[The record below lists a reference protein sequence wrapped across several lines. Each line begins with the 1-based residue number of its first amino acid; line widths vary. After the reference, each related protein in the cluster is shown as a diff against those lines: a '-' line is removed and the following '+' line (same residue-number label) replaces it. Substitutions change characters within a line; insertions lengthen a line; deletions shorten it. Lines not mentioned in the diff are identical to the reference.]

1 MGPFKGRV
9 GARGIGRAMTV
20 AALAVAVTGCES
32 DNNPYGPAYRTVHHT
47 IIGAYRPL
55 ELLRR
60 QVPHL
65 PDDFLP
71 LPPGSDVRLVFG
83 SIQNLSSRLTL
94 TGFGP
99 GGTTFDTRLY
109 GSWEYDVGA
118 RRITMKIDPSA
129 TTDGFETVLQVTL
142 LDRWVRIQGVAEI
155 GGRLVPLD
163 LGKSLVEAAEGGG
176 GGGPANRVS
185 AR

>member
-1 MGPFKGRV
+1 MRSPRV
-9 GARGIGRAMTV
+9 RNIACAATV
-20 AALAVAVTGCES
+20 ATLAGGMAACEQ

-47 IIGAYRPL
+47 IVGAYRPL

-65 PDDFLP
+65 PDDFET

-83 SIQNLSSRLTL
+83 SIQNLSSRIRL
-94 TGFGP
+94 TGLGP
-99 GGTTFDTRLY
+99 GGTTLNTRLY
-109 GSWEYDVGA
+109 GSWEYDVDA
-118 RRITMKIDPSA
+118 RRITMRIDPTA
-129 TTDGFETVLQVTL
+129 TTEGFETVLQVTL

-163 LGKSLVEAAEGGG
+163 LGKSLFEDAEGGGG

>member
-1 MGPFKGRV
+1 MRFLRV
-9 GARGIGRAMTV
+9 RNIAS
-20 AALAVAVTGCES
+20 AAAVATLAGGMAACEL

-47 IIGAYRPL
+47 IVGAYRPL
-55 ELLRR
+55 ELLQR
-60 QVPHL
+60 QVPDL
-65 PDDFLP
+65 PDDFQP

-83 SIQNLSSRLTL
+83 SIQNLSSRITL
-94 TGFGP
+94 TGLGP
-99 GGTTFDTRLY
+99 GGTTLESRFY
-109 GSWEYDVGA
+109 GSWEYDVAA
-118 RRITMKIDPSA
+118 RRITMKIDPGA

-163 LGKSLVEAAEGGG
+163 LGKSLVDAVEGGG